1 MGKIA
6 IVTDSTA
13 YIPDDL
19 CSKYN
24 ISVAPQVL
32 IWGEETLEDGV
43 DIQPSEFYTR
53 LANSKVMPT
62 SSQVTPGSFH
72 KIFSKLIE
80 QEYEILAILISDLL
94 SGTISSAMQA
104 RLLFPGNKIEIVN
117 SKSVAMALGFVALA
131 AGRAAADGA
140 NLADCVAV
148 AEKARE
154 NIGVVFTVETLEYL
168 HRGGRIGGAQ
178 KLLGTAL
185 SLKPIL
191 EVTGGRVE
199 SIDKVRTRAKS
210 LHRLI
215 ELLEERIAGRTPVH
229 LATIQANV
237 PDEARKLLVEAGQKF
252 SPVESI
258 FCEVSPVIGA
268 HGGPGTLG
276 LAFLAGM

>member
-1 MGKIA
+1 MGKVA

-13 YIPDDL
+13 YIPNDL
-19 CSKYN
+19 CMKNN
-24 ISVAPQVL
+24 ITVAPQVL

-53 LANSKVMPT
+53 LANSKVVPT

-72 KIFSKLIE
+72 KIFSKLVE
-80 QEYEILAILISDLL
+80 QEYDILAILISDVL

-104 RLLFPGNKIEIVN
+104 KLLFPGNKIEIVD
-117 SKSVAMALGFVALA
+117 SKSVAMGLGFVALT
-131 AGRAAADGA
+131 AGRAAVDGA
-140 NLADCVAV
+140 SLADCMAI

-199 SIDKVRTRAKS
+199 FDRESP
-210 LHRLI
+210 H
-215 ELLEERIAGRTPVH
+215 
-229 LATIQANV
+229 
-237 PDEARKLLVEAGQKF
+237 PDQVAASVD
-252 SPVESI
+252 
-258 FCEVSPVIGA
+258 
-268 HGGPGTLG
+268 
-276 LAFLAGM
+276 

>member
-1 MGKIA
+1 MGKVA

-13 YIPDDL
+13 YIPPEL
-19 CSKYN
+19 CVKNN
-24 ISVAPQVL
+24 ITVAPQVL

-43 DIQPSEFYTR
+43 DIQPGEFYTR
-53 LANSKVMPT
+53 LANSKVVPT

-72 KIFSKLIE
+72 KIFAKLVE
-80 QEYEILAILISDLL
+80 QEYDILAVLISELL

-104 RLLFPGNKIEIVN
+104 KLLFPGNKIEIVN
-117 SKSVAMALGFVALA
+117 SKSVAMGLGFVALA

-148 AEKARE
+148 AEKALE

-199 SIDKVRTRAKS
+199 SIEKVRTRTKS
-210 LHRLI
+210 LHRLTEI
-215 ELLEERIAGRTPVH
+215 LEERIAGRSPVH
-229 LATIQANV
+229 LATIQANA
-237 PDEARKLLVEAGQKF
+237 PEEARQLLDEAGQRF
-252 SPVESI
+252 SATEKI
-258 FCEVSPVIGA
+258 FCEVSPVIGT
-268 HGGPGTLG
+268 HGGPGTVG

>member
-1 MGKIA
+1 MGKVA

-13 YIPDDL
+13 YIPSEL
-19 CSKYN
+19 CEKFN
-24 ISVAPQVL
+24 ITVAPQVL
-32 IWGEETLEDGV
+32 IWEEETLEDGV

-53 LANSKVMPT
+53 LANSKVVPT

-80 QEYEILAILISDLL
+80 QDYEILAVLISDLL

-104 RLLFPGNKIEIVN
+104 KLLFPGNKIEIVN
-117 SKSVAMALGFVALA
+117 SKSVAMGLGFVALA
-131 AGRAAADGA
+131 ASRAASDGA
-140 NLADCVAV
+140 NLSDCIAIAD
-148 AEKARE
+148 KACN

-199 SIDKVRTRAKS
+199 SIEKVRTRTKS

-215 ELLEERIAGRTPVH
+215 EIVEERIAGRSPVH

-237 PDEARKLLVEAGQKF
+237 PDEARQLLEEASQKL
-252 SPVESI
+252 SPIEKV
-258 FCEVSPVIGA
+258 FCEVSPVIGT

-276 LAFLAGM
+276 LAFLAGL

>member
-1 MGKIA
+1 MGKVA

-13 YIPDDL
+13 YIPNDL
-19 CSKYN
+19 CIKYN
-24 ISVAPQVL
+24 ITIAPQVL

-43 DIQPSEFYTR
+43 DIQPGEFYTR
-53 LANSKVMPT
+53 LANSKVVPT
-62 SSQVTPGSFH
+62 SSQVTPGSFQ

-104 RLLFPGNKIEIVN
+104 KLLFSGNKIEIVN
-117 SKSVAMALGFVALA
+117 SKSVAMGLGFVALA
-131 AGRAAADGA
+131 AGRASADGA
-140 NLADCVAV
+140 DLKDCIAV
-148 AEKARE
+148 AEKALQ

-199 SIDKVRTRAKS
+199 SIEKVRTRTKS
-210 LHRLI
+210 LHRLVEI
-215 ELLEERIAGRTPVH
+215 LNERIAGRSPVH
-229 LATIQANV
+229 LATIQANA
-237 PDEARKLLVEAGQKF
+237 PEEARQLLDEAGQKF
-252 SPVESI
+252 SAVEKI

-268 HGGPGTLG
+268 HGGPGTVG